1 MRNRRASGKQ
11 GIRCPGA
18 EWRDRPARRALD
30 VCCILLGLVLL
41 VSSAAHADAVEKDDI
56 FQPQHPEHDFLY
68 IECNVDADDYSP
80 TVSTY
85 FNIWN
90 GGDGTLS
97 WSLSDNRGWL
107 SLSPTSG
114 SSSGEKDRVNVTIN
128 VSGKAP
134 GFVQIAT
141 ISAQLGTPEYTWSDS
156 NIGQYWLRVHGM
168 VPPEGPLTFV
178 AQAGNPSPQTFQ
190 FGMNGPGWENWS
202 VAESASWLSVSPTSG
217 TVSTNAQFDTLT
229 ASVDAGSL
237 SPGTYTTHIEI
248 SSYTQ
253 SYRQDRLHYTT
264 DLEVI
269 LIIENSPPV
278 AVDDSATCAEDDSV
292 SVPVLANDSDPD
304 GDPLSIQSVGSPAH
318 GDASRSGDQVV
329 YTPDPD
335 YCGDDS
341 FTYTASDG
349 NGGSDSA
356 TVSVTVGCVND
367 PPVAVD
373 DSATCAEDDSVSV
386 PVLANDSDPDG
397 DPLSI
402 QSVGSPAH
410 GDASRSGDQVVY
422 TPDPDYCGDDSFTYT
437 ASDGNGGSDSATVS
451 VTVGCVVDEIVVA
464 IEDASA
470 VEGEAALFELHW
482 VSGDLPSTILF
493 RVQTGSTAVCDEDY
507 VAMVA
512 TVAFDDAHRT
522 RTVAVQT
529 IVDAV
534 CEADEMFPA
543 NLLTEAGVPIAAA
556 WGTILDNG
564 CVPAADNEVATR
576 VVISEIAWSG
586 TGASSEDE
594 WIELVNV
601 GEDDVDLTGWRLR
614 WRPLVVDNTSDLTWT
629 VIELAG
635 LLSPVAAT
643 EPLSI
648 QKNTWDGFSYLVI
661 SPSAPGADGFFLLER
676 HTDATVFD
684 VDAAVVYDLSG
695 EETMDLPDEG
705 ALVQLID
712 SHGQIVDTANAGMVS
727 GWAAGNGETCASMER
742 IDPLAPDRTDNWG
755 TSVGVPFCG
764 KDAWG
769 NSLAATAGCRN
780 SGSVE
785 QILAAGIDFRIVRDG
800 PGVDFSVALAGTS
813 VLGESCNEI
822 VRAKVKNGTIGTFA
836 VVSPV
841 EYTVRSDGWVDV
853 DLATLAPGRYLYRF
867 GCAAARWVIAAVELP
882 D

>member
-269 LIIENSPPV
+269 LIIENS
-278 AVDDSATCAEDDSV
+278 
-292 SVPVLANDSDPD
+292 
-304 GDPLSIQSVGSPAH
+304 
-318 GDASRSGDQVV
+318 
-329 YTPDPD
+329 
-335 YCGDDS
+335 
-341 FTYTASDG
+341 
-349 NGGSDSA
+349 
-356 TVSVTVGCVND
+356 